1 MAVNVIMLNIV
12 KKSLSEQ
19 IYDIL
24 KQEILGQKISFG
36 QRLVNRDLQERFGV
50 SSTPIRD
57 AINRLY
63 LDGLVDEIT
72 KVGAKIIEFDL
83 NFALEMNEFIAIL
96 CTAAI
101 KLSAQKSSK
110 EDVVASLEA
119 ALHTQRN
126 PQNEEEYFQSDFIFH
141 RTFFDYCENNKL
153 KQEYEQY
160 NVLRSMLVFKYY
172 STGNSKSEAIA
183 QHEKIL
189 DAYRQGNIEEAVQSM
204 DIHYA
209 YAAQLLKDSFNQ

>member
-1 MAVNVIMLNIV
+1 MLNIV